1 MKLFNTRVVV
11 VSTILLIGLA
21 IAMIIRVEKLEGQK
35 PEVVLYVENSEAP
48 RSFIVYDMAKKLTSD
63 DAKLEKILEL
73 ANDKKKKNELLTLL
87 NSL

>member
-1 MKLFNTRVVV
+1 
-11 VSTILLIGLA
+11 
-21 IAMIIRVEKLEGQK
+21 
-35 PEVVLYVENSEAP
+35 
-48 RSFIVYDMAKKLTSD
+48 LTSD

>member
-1 MKLFNTRVVV
+1 MKL
-11 VSTILLIGLA
+11 STIV
-21 IAMIIRVEKLEGQK
+21 MIIVAVLVLLMVIAFALRVEKMEGEK

-48 RSFIVYDMAKKLTSD
+48 KPFIVYDMAKKLTSD

-73 ANDKKKKNELLTLL
+73 ANDKKKSELLRLL

>member
-1 MKLFNTRVVV
+1 MKFFNTRVVV

-21 IAMIIRVEKLEGQK
+21 IAMIIRVEKLEGEK
-35 PEVVLYVENSEAP
+35 PEVVLYVENSEEP
-48 RSFIVYDMAKKLTSD
+48 KPFIVYDMAKKLTSD

-73 ANDKKKKNELLTLL
+73 ANDKKKSELLRLL